1 MVVMGLK
8 KVWIC
13 MIGLFCS
20 FVLSSCMNHKL
31 DAISEKKDLIISVN
45 KKVGSLTFLNQIN
58 LKKITD
64 WNLNRDVSGAA
75 LLNNGKVIA
84 VFHPEDP
91 TIDLYQL
98 SSGEKMNSWQS
109 EKGITNMLSLNSK
122 NMVAVSNGEENTI
135 TFFSQKGKVVKKLK
149 VGNNPTSMIEDPVHN
164 KLFVS
169 LFNEK
174 RVVGINLDS
183 LKIDQTIEVPLTSN
197 GLYLNEESSELYIG
211 GHGNGE
217 VENEDVRIFSTVSGE
232 FIKALHTPLM
242 PISFF
247 QNNDGVFTIAH
258 GTNQIYKLNPNLTNQ
273 KEFLEVGS
281 NPYSAIGYQHTAYVA
296 SYDLNKLYEINTS
309 TMKITKEAAVGRG
322 PFQLLLREGNHQ

>member
-1 MVVMGLK
+1 
-8 KVWIC
+8 
-13 MIGLFCS
+13 MIALFCS
-20 FVLSSCMNHKL
+20 LALSSCMSHKL
-31 DAISEKKDLIISVN
+31 DAISENKDLIISVN

-58 LKKITD
+58 LKKLTD

-84 VFHPEDP
+84 VYHPEVP
-91 TIDLYQL
+91 IIDLYQL
-98 SSGEKMNSWQS
+98 STGEKMNSWQS

-122 NMVAVSNGEENTI
+122 NIVAVSNGEENTI
-135 TFFSQKGKVVKKLK
+135 TFFSLKGKVEKKIK
-149 VGNNPTSMIEDPVHN
+149 VGKNPISMIEDPIHK

-174 RVVGINLDS
+174 RVVGINLES
-183 LKIDQTIEVPLTSN
+183 LKIDQIIEVPLTSN
-197 GLYLNEESSELYIG
+197 GLYLNDDSSELYVG

-258 GTNQIYKLNPNLTNQ
+258 GTNQIYKLNPNMTNQ

-281 NPYSAIGYQHTAYVA
+281 NPYSAIGDQHTAYVA

-309 TMKITKEAAVGRG
+309 TMKINKEAAVGRG

>member
-1 MVVMGLK
+1 MGLK
-8 KVWIC
+8 NVWIC
-13 MIGLFCS
+13 LIVLYCS
-20 FVLSSCMNHKL
+20 FMLSSCMNHKL
-31 DAISEKKDLIISVN
+31 DAISENKDLIISVN
-45 KKVGSLTFLNQIN
+45 KKVGSLTFLNQKN
-58 LKKITD
+58 LKKVTD

-75 LLNNGKVIA
+75 LLNHGKVIA
-84 VFHPEDP
+84 VYHPEDP
-91 TIDLYQL
+91 IIDLYQL
-98 SSGEKMNSWQS
+98 STGKKMNSWQG
-109 EKGITNMLSLNSK
+109 EKGITNMISLNSK

-135 TFFSQKGKVVKKLK
+135 TFFSLKGKVEKKVK
-149 VGNNPTSMIEDPVHN
+149 VGKNPISLIEDPIHE

-174 RVVGINLDS
+174 RIIGINLEN

-197 GLYLNEESSELYIG
+197 GLYLNDDSSELYIG

-217 VENEDVRIFSTVSGE
+217 VENEDVRIFSTDSGK

-247 QNNDGVFTIAH
+247 QNKDGVFTIAH
-258 GTNQIYKLNPNLTNQ
+258 GTNQIYKLNPNTTNQ

-281 NPYSAIGYQHTAYVA
+281 NPYSAIGYRHTAYVA
-296 SYDLNKLYEINTS
+296 SYDLNKLYEINTE
-309 TMKITKEAAVGRG
+309 TMKINKEAAVGRG

>member
-13 MIGLFCS
+13 MIALSCS
-20 FVLSSCMNHKL
+20 LALSSCMNHKL

-58 LKKITD
+58 LKKVTD

-75 LLNNGKVIA
+75 LLKNGKVIA
-84 VFHPEDP
+84 VYHPEDP
-91 TIDLYQL
+91 MIDLYQL
-98 SSGEKMNSWQS
+98 SSGEKMKSWQS

-122 NMVAVSNGEENTI
+122 NMVVVSNGEENTI
-135 TFFSQKGKVVKKLK
+135 TFFNQKGKVVKKLK
-149 VGNNPTSMIEDPVHN
+149 VGKNPTSMIEDPVHN

-197 GLYLNEESSELYIG
+197 GLYLNDDSSELYIG

-217 VENEDVRIFSTVSGE
+217 VENEDVRIFSTVSGK
-232 FIKALHTPLM
+232 FIKVLHTPLM

-258 GTNQIYKLNPNLTNQ
+258 GTNQIYKLNPNMTNQ